1 MSSAATNAAAAAAKG
16 AKPFFRVTLVRST
29 IGLPAKTRQYA
40 KSLHLTKLHRPVL
53 MPATASSAGNL
64 LKLKELIKVEN
75 VALPRGVSP
84 QRALYNEKQARKPF
98 DGFRVVG
105 SAVPKM
111 W

>member
-1 MSSAATNAAAAAAKG
+1 MSSAATTAAANG
-16 AKPFFRVTLVRST
+16 TKPFFRVTLVRST

-40 KSLHLTKLHRPVL
+40 KSLHLTKMHRPVL

-84 QRALYNEKQARKPF
+84 LRALYNEKQARKPF

-105 SAVPKM
+105 SAVPKT